1 MSPDGSKST
10 PPPEEKLLGL
20 IRGKEPASTRA
31 QQGAPAALAGLSE
44 PSAEVG
50 GRLPAWWLRG
60 LNIGLGC
67 LIVGEMA
74 VIVRMVTMPVPS
86 VSLSIPKP
94 TAPHTGKPAGT
105 TGFAES
111 LPSLASAVSRPLFQ
125 PAGMASTSAR
135 PGEATA
141 AAPSAQAK
149 ALAARLTVIGVVAG
163 NPAQAI
169 IEDAQIKKTYFVSV
183 GQPVVEGL
191 IVQEIRDGRVVLDLQ
206 GEKIEL
212 SL

>member
-20 IRGKEPASTRA
+20 IRGKGPASART
-31 QQGAPAALAGLSE
+31 QQSAPAALAGLSE
-44 PSAEVG
+44 PSGVG
-50 GRLPAWWLRG
+50 RQFPAWWLKG
-60 LNIGLGC
+60 LKIGLGC
-67 LIVGEMA
+67 LIVGEMV

-111 LPSLASAVSRPLFQ
+111 LPSLASAVSRLLFQ
-125 PAGMASTSAR
+125 PAGMALTSAQ
-135 PGEATA
+135 PGESTA
-141 AAPSAQAK
+141 AAPSTQAK

-169 IEDAQIKKTYFVSV
+169 IEDAQTKKTYFVSV

-191 IVQEIRDGRVVLDLQ
+191 IVQEIRDERVVLDLQ